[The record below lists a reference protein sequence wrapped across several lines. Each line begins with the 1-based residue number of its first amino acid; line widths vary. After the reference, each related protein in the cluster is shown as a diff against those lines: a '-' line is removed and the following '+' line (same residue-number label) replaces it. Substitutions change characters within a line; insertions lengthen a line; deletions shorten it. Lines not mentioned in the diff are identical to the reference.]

1 MQDHESP
8 TRRLPLSIVA
18 GISALIL
25 GTGGAV
31 AWWGWNTIS
40 QRQTAPSATQ
50 RSQPIQEEPKSPQI
64 AADPAETGQPPAKIA
79 PAEAEKTLQVFWLKG
94 MGNEVALTAVP
105 VKLSSSQ
112 DSGALVEAAVK
123 QLLAGPSNAS
133 VTTTIPR
140 KTKLKSLSVRNDG
153 IHIDLSEEFTQGGG
167 TTSMTARVAQI
178 LYTATSLNPNA
189 QVWLSV
195 EGEPLNT
202 LGGEGLMLDQPMTRK
217 GFEKDFSLY

>member
-8 TRRLPLSIVA
+8 PRRLPLSIVA
-18 GISALIL
+18 GISVLIL
-25 GTGGAV
+25 ATGGAV

-40 QRQTAPSATQ
+40 QRQTAPSVTQ
-50 RSQPIQEEPKSPQI
+50 RSQPAQEEPKSPPI
-64 AADPAETGQPPAKIA
+64 KANPSETGQPLTKNA
-79 PAEAEKTLQVFWLKG
+79 PAAAEKTLQVFWLKG
-94 MGNEVALTAVP
+94 PGEEVALTAVP

-112 DSGALVEAAVK
+112 NSGALVEAAVR
-123 QLLAGPSNAS
+123 QLLAGPSDAS

-140 KTKLKSLSVRNDG
+140 GTTLKSLSVRDDD
-153 IHIDLSEEFTQGGG
+153 IHIDLSKEFTQGGG

-202 LGGEGLMLDQPMTRK
+202 LGGEGLMLDQPMTRN
-217 GFEKDFSLY
+217 GFKKDFSL